1 MPPSRFK
8 SSSALLHAAFAAALV
23 AWPASARAQACCAGS
38 SALTPGRL
46 ALHEDALV
54 GLQTKSGFGFGS
66 FGGDGSFAS
75 FPKDTSELDLEQDL
89 FGAVRVVD
97 RGQVALLV
105 PLVETRR
112 ATPTNSAETGGG
124 IGDVNLS
131 GRYDF
136 TLAGAS
142 SVVPG
147 IAALAGVTL
156 PTGRPPESAKTALA
170 VDSTGVG
177 AVQANIG
184 LALEQS
190 FGPWLVNA
198 TGILAKRFPYTANGI
213 HEALAPQVTFLGAV
227 AYTFPN
233 EDAIALLASY
243 TIEGDPTV
251 DGIGTTGNARR
262 TPLVG
267 LSGVLPIG
275 DTWRALGGVSVTPP
289 LSQLGLNLPNAA
301 VTFTLT
307 LLRSWS

>member
-1 MPPSRFK
+1 MRPSPSK
-8 SSSALLHAAFAAALV
+8 SSSALLCVAFAAALL
-23 AWPASARAQACCAGS
+23 AWPASAYAQACCAGS

-54 GLQTKSGFGFGS
+54 GLQTRTGFGFGS
-66 FGGDGSFAS
+66 FGNDGSFAS

-89 FGAVRVVD
+89 FGAVRVLD

-105 PLVETRR
+105 PLVEARR

-131 GRYDF
+131 ARYDF

-142 SVVPG
+142 TILPG
-147 IAALAGVTL
+147 IAVLAGVTL
-156 PTGRPPESAKTALA
+156 PTGRPPESAKTVLA
-170 VDSTGVG
+170 VDATGVG
-177 AVQANIG
+177 ALQANLG

-198 TGILAKRFPYTANGI
+198 TGIVAKRFPYTANGI
-213 HEALAPQVTFLGAV
+213 HEALAPQVTMLAAV

-233 EDAIALLASY
+233 EDALALLASY
-243 TIEGDPTV
+243 TVEGDPTV
-251 DGIGTTGNARR
+251 DGVATSGSARR

-275 DTWRALGGVSVTPP
+275 DTWRALGGVSVNPP
-289 LSQLGLNLPNAA
+289 IAPLGLNLPNAA
-301 VTFTLT
+301 VTFTVT
-307 LLRSWS
+307 VLRSWS

>member
-1 MPPSRFK
+1 MRPSRSR
-8 SSSALLHAAFAAALV
+8 SSNAVLRAALATALL

-54 GLQTKSGFGFGS
+54 GLQTRTGFGFGS
-66 FGGDGSFAS
+66 FGGDGSFSS

-89 FGAVRVVD
+89 FGAVRVLE

-105 PLVETRR
+105 PLVEARR
-112 ATPTNSAETGGG
+112 ATPTNTAETGGG
-124 IGDVNLS
+124 IGDINLS
-131 GRYDF
+131 ARYDF

-142 SVVPG
+142 SVMPG
-147 IAALAGVTL
+147 VAILAGVTL
-156 PTGRPPESAKTALA
+156 PTGRPPESATTPLA
-170 VDSTGVG
+170 VDATGVG
-177 AVQANIG
+177 AVQANVG

-213 HEALAPQVTFLGAV
+213 HEALAPQLTFLGAV

-233 EDAIALLASY
+233 DDAIALLASY

-251 DGIGTTGNARR
+251 DGASTTGNARR

-267 LSGVLPIG
+267 LSGALPIG
-275 DTWRALGGVSVTPP
+275 DTWRALGGISVNPP
-289 LSQLGLNLPNAA
+289 IAPLGLNLPNAA
-301 VTFTLT
+301 VTLTLT

>member
-1 MPPSRFK
+1 MQRSRSR
-8 SSSALLHAAFAAALV
+8 SSSAVGRAATFIALLG
-23 AWPASARAQACCAGS
+23 WPATARAQACCAGS

-46 ALHEDALV
+46 AIHEDALV
-54 GLQTKSGFGFGS
+54 GLQTKTGFGFGS
-66 FGGDGSFAS
+66 FGGDASFSS

-89 FGAVRVVD
+89 FGAVRVLD

-105 PLVETRR
+105 PVVEARR

-131 GRYDF
+131 ARYDF

-142 SVVPG
+142 SVMPG
-147 IAALAGVTL
+147 VAALAGVTL
-156 PTGRPPESAKTALA
+156 PTGRPPESATTPLA

-177 AVQANIG
+177 AVQANVG

-190 FGPWLVNA
+190 FGPWLVDA
-198 TGILAKRFPYTANGI
+198 TGIVAKRFPYSANGI
-213 HEALAPQVTFLGAV
+213 HEALAPQVTLLAGV

-233 EDAIALLASY
+233 EDALALLASY

-251 DGIGTTGNARR
+251 DGAATTGNARR

-275 DTWRALGGVSVTPP
+275 DTWRALGGVSVNPP
-289 LSQLGLNLPNAA
+289 IAPLGLNLPNAA
-301 VTFTLT
+301 VTITLT
-307 LLRSWS
+307 ILRSWS